1 MRERGVSGV
10 TCVTSD
16 AHEGLRRAIEEVFPG
31 AAWQRCI
38 VHLERNAASCAPTRQ
53 KRAAISAILH
63 AVFAERD
70 PGLVRELYHRACEA
84 ISAFCPKAAE
94 VLEEAEAD
102 ALAYL
107 DFPYEH
113 HRRLRTNNV
122 QERSNR
128 ELKRRSR
135 VVQVFPS
142 RRSLIRMLGAVFS
155 EMDEDWA
162 TRRWFTEPSIA
173 LAAERAGVRAPA
185 PDYADSAAEHARRIL
200 EVVIADN
207 PIVRSAA

>member
-1 MRERGVSGV
+1 M
-10 TCVTSD
+10 TSD

-38 VHLERNAASCAPTRQ
+38 VHLMRNAASLAPTRQ
-53 KRAAISAILH
+53 KRAAALAILH

-70 PGLVRELYHRACEA
+70 PGLVRELCHLACRE
-84 ISAFCPKAAE
+84 IRSFCPKAAE
-94 VLEEAEAD
+94 LLEEAEAD

-107 DFPYEH
+107 DSPYAH

-122 QERSNR
+122 QERANR

-142 RRSLIRMLGAVFS
+142 RKSLIRMLGAVFS

-162 TRRWFTEPSIA
+162 TRRWFAEESIA
-173 LAAERAGVRAPA
+173 QALAPAKPTAPA
-185 PDYADSAAEHARRIL
+185 PAYEGTAEEHARRIID
-200 EVVIADN
+200 VVIADN
-207 PIVRSAA
+207 PIGRKAA